1 MEEYTQAHA
10 QSESMKYRF
19 GTSEMFF
26 QQIAFKIELDLIK
39 IV

>member
-1 MEEYTQAHA
+1 MEEYAQAHA

-26 QQIAFKIELDLIK
+26 
-39 IV
+39 